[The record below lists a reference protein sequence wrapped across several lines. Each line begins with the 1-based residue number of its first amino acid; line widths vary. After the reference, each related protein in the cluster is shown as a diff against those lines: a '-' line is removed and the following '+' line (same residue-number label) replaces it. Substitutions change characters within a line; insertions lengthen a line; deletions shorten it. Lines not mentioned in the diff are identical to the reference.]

1 MYLKEILTKM
11 KKLTFVF
18 SMLSIY
24 CLAFGDVL
32 AQGKYLLV
40 VDVQS
45 RFYENSEIENQANEM
60 VQKINQIIT
69 KVEPQNV
76 VYIKAT
82 GKNLSI
88 SFKGI
93 KTTPILPAPD
103 LDSNLKIVSS
113 NIFTK
118 VESDA
123 FTVDSLNKFLTD
135 NGAKEIIIV
144 GLLAEKCVY
153 NTAVGG
159 KEKGYDVYIIPEAII
174 SKSKEEKEKAFR
186 KLTEKGVKILPIS
199 EISYAS

>member
-1 MYLKEILTKM
+1 M
-11 KKLTFVF
+11 KKLKFVLF
-18 SMLSIY
+18 ILSIN
-24 CLAFGDVL
+24 CLTVNNIL
-32 AQGKYLLV
+32 AQGKFLLI
-40 VDVQS
+40 VDVQAK
-45 RFYENSEIENQANEM
+45 FYENTKIESPANEM
-60 VQKINQIIT
+60 VQQINQVIT

-93 KTTPILPAPD
+93 KTTPMFPAPD
-103 LDSNLKIVSS
+103 LDSKLKIVSS

-118 VESDA
+118 VEGDA

-159 KEKGYDVYIIPEAII
+159 KEKGNDVYIIPEAII
-174 SKSKEEKEKAFR
+174 SKSKEEKEKAFK

-199 EISYAS
+199 ELSNAS